1 MDFKKD
7 KIKLALVV
15 LAGLILIIIIFSA
28 ISSTGENKRLKR
40 AIKDNNINIEIL
52 EKNKAPLLKKIEEAS
67 IQLIKKDSVIFSL
80 RMKEESLKNTIKIF
94 KNEKIKIENIYNNS
108 DIDERVRVFSKLA
121 TGEDSLQ

>member
-7 KIKLALVV
+7 KIKLALVI
-15 LAGLILIIIIFSA
+15 LAGLLLIIMIIAA

-67 IQLIKKDSVIFSL
+67 IELIKKDSLIFTL

-94 KNEKIKIENIYNNS
+94 KNEKFKIQNNYNNS
-108 DIDERVRVFSKLA
+108 DIDERVRLFSKLA
-121 TGEDSLQ
+121 TRADSLQ